1 MNEQIELLINA
12 LREELGQYGEMLA
25 LLEQQQQLVM
35 QRATDKL
42 LQNLAA
48 VNAQT
53 SVIDVARRERERRQ
67 RELNALLQLP
77 PDAKF
82 ADVLK
87 ILPEPYPPLVRAL
100 VDEINQ
106 CLRRVRQRARQN
118 HLLLSRSV
126 EMMQR
131 FIATLFP
138 AAASV
143 TTYNQTGKV
152 AAAGAVAPSL
162 CEVVG

>member
-1 MNEQIELLINA
+1 MNEQIEFLIHA

-35 QRATDKL
+35 QRSTDAL

-53 SVIDVARRERERRQ
+53 SVIEVARREREEHQ

-77 PDAKF
+77 PGGTF
-82 ADVLK
+82 AELLK
-87 ILPEPYPPLVRAL
+87 ILPEPYPPLVKAL
-100 VDEINQ
+100 VDGINQ
-106 CLRRVRQRARQN
+106 CLGRVRQRARQN

-131 FIATLFP
+131 FISRLFP
-138 AAASV
+138 AASV
-143 TTYNQTGKV
+143 NTYNQSGKV
-152 AAAGAVAPSL
+152 AARNTVASSV